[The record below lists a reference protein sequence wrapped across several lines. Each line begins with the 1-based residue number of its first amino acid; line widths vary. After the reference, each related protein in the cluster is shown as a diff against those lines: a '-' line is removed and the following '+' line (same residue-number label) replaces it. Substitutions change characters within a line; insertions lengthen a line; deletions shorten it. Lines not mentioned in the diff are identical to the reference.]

1 MGFSMYIRVEVH
13 EMKTVR
19 SGGKPFFD
27 NLEKL
32 VKEYL
37 IPAMKLAISNW
48 VSARHWMRCS

>member
-1 MGFSMYIRVEVH
+1 MYIRVEVH